1 MTRVGGAFKRIAFHY
16 TRWCLHEH
24 WTCYIATLHNA
35 NCRTTDTSTRKTNL
49 TARKRISDWK
59 ALSLSVSFS
68 RSFSTPS
75 ILLLFDARKISI
87 TLPLASALARAI
99 MPSTMTE
106 FDWQSGRD
114 ERRTVFVP
122 TLKTTLR
129 WVHRV
134 ILCYCG
140 IFVMRFTRYLMSFY
154 VVFFCI
160 CVVFLMNICNVK
172 STLGWKSSMNVMNAF
187 EVRNE
192 SVQWHF
198 ETYLLIDIKTVND
211 VTYMA
216 TPRAF
221 HPVLTEINAFEPLT
235 IAITRISIRCFSHRR
250 KNQFVLWLNGL
261 RRPRAPPR
269 PNYPILLPSLLPV
282 SRFYHALFNIN
293 LQTAHMRISPINK
306 HVTIQSIP
314 YGPAS
319 RKIDACIGSRNDG

>member
-1 MTRVGGAFKRIAFHY
+1 MFA
-16 TRWCLHEH
+16 

-59 ALSLSVSFS
+59 ALSVSFS

-122 TLKTTLR
+122 TLKTTLG

-198 ETYLLIDIKTVND
+198 EIYPLIDIKRSQWSDLYGNT
-211 VTYMA
+211 
-216 TPRAF
+216 
-221 HPVLTEINAFEPLT
+221 
-235 IAITRISIRCFSHRR
+235 SC
-250 KNQFVLWLNGL
+250 
-261 RRPRAPPR
+261 
-269 PNYPILLPSLLPV
+269 V
-282 SRFYHALFNIN
+282 SSCPYRNECV
-293 LQTAHMRISPINK
+293 Q
-306 HVTIQSIP
+306 IP
-314 YGPAS
+314 YNCHYTHFNPLLLAPQKKPIRAMIEWPSPAS
-319 RKIDACIGSRNDG
+319 SSTSTKLPHTSAFSPPCLSILSCIIQYQSPNSTHANITNK